1 MLLQLVK
8 KDFLIVKKYV
18 LLMFL
23 VCIIFPL
30 FLIWRSPEYAG
41 ILGFVL
47 ITIFSIF
54 MLLQYVS
61 LKETQYPK
69 ASTLLC
75 ALPFSRKNIV
85 LSKYIFCILIYLAC
99 CLIFGIETLLFPQLR
114 NVGYEVP
121 ILLFL
126 VVSLFLGVYLPIQY
140 KLGYEKT
147 KLFFVVLI
155 MASPFVFAQS
165 LKMENSLSMS
175 FLSNINPVL
184 LLAGSLITSV
194 LVLVISSAISVRIY
208 KKADLS

>member
-18 LLMFL
+18 LLMIA
-23 VCIIFPL
+23 VCVVFPL

-75 ALPFSRKNIV
+75 ALPFSRKDIV
-85 LSKYIFCILIYLAC
+85 LSKYIFCILIYFAC
-99 CLIFGIETLLFPQLR
+99 SLIFGLETPLFPQLR
-114 NVGYEVP
+114 NVGYELP
-121 ILLFL
+121 ALSFL
-126 VVSLFLGVYLPIQY
+126 VISVVLGIYLPVQY

-147 KLFFVVLI
+147 KMFFVVLI
-155 MASPFVFAQS
+155 MASTFLFA
-165 LKMENSLSMS
+165 K
-175 FLSNINPVL
+175 
-184 LLAGSLITSV
+184 
-194 LVLVISSAISVRIY
+194 
-208 KKADLS
+208 

>member
-1 MLLQLVK
+1 MLFQLVK

-18 LLMFL
+18 LIMFA

-30 FLIWRSPEYAG
+30 FLIWRTPEYAG

-85 LSKYIFCILIYLAC
+85 LSKYIFCILIYIAC
-99 CLIFGIETLLFPQLR
+99 CLIFGIETLIFPQLGSI
-114 NVGYEVP
+114 GYKMP

-126 VVSLFLGVYLPIQY
+126 IISLFLGIYLPVQY

-165 LKMENSLSMS
+165 LKIENS
-175 FLSNINPVL
+175 FIITTVQNINPIF
-184 LLAGSLITSV
+184 LLAGSMIISIMVLIV
-194 LVLVISSAISVRIY
+194 SSTVSIKIY
-208 KKADLS
+208 KNADLS

>member
-99 CLIFGIETLLFPQLR
+99 CLIFGVETLLFPQLR
-114 NVGYEVP
+114 NVGYEMP

-175 FLSNINPVL
+175 FLSNMNPVL

>member
-8 KDFLIVKKYV
+8 KDFLIVNKYV
-18 LLMFL
+18 LLMIA
-23 VCIIFPL
+23 VCVVFPL

-75 ALPFSRKNIV
+75 ALPFSRKDIV
-85 LSKYIFCILIYLAC
+85 LSKYIFCILIYFAC
-99 CLIFGIETLLFPQLR
+99 SLIFGLETLLFPQLR
-114 NVGYEVP
+114 NVGYELP
-121 ILLFL
+121 ALSFL
-126 VVSLFLGVYLPIQY
+126 VISVVLGIYLPVQY

-147 KLFFVVLI
+147 KMFFVVLI
-155 MASPFVFAQS
+155 MASPFLFAKS
-165 LKMENSLSMS
+165 LEIETNFIAEVLSER
-175 FLSNINPVL
+175 NPIA
-184 LLAGSLITSV
+184 LLAACLIISMV
-194 LVLVISSAISVRIY
+194 ILIISSVISTGIY

>member
-18 LLMFL
+18 LLMIA
-23 VCIIFPL
+23 VCVVFPL
-30 FLIWRSPEYAG
+30 FLIWRSLEYAG

-75 ALPFSRKNIV
+75 ALPFSRKDIV
-85 LSKYIFCILIYLAC
+85 LSKYIFCILIYFAC
-99 CLIFGIETLLFPQLR
+99 SLIFGLETLLFPQLR
-114 NVGYEVP
+114 NVGYELP
-121 ILLFL
+121 ALSFL
-126 VVSLFLGVYLPIQY
+126 AISVVLGIYLPVQY

-147 KLFFVVLI
+147 KMFFVVLI
-155 MASPFVFAQS
+155 MASPFLFAKS
-165 LKMENSLSMS
+165 LEIETNFIAE
-175 FLSNINPVL
+175 FLSERNPIA
-184 LLAGSLITSV
+184 LLAACLIISMV
-194 LVLVISSAISVRIY
+194 ILIISSVISTGIY

>member
-18 LLMFL
+18 LLMIA
-23 VCIIFPL
+23 VCVVFPL

-75 ALPFSRKNIV
+75 ALPFSRKDIV
-85 LSKYIFCILIYLAC
+85 LSKYIFCILIYFAC
-99 CLIFGIETLLFPQLR
+99 SLIFSLETLLFPQLR
-114 NVGYEVP
+114 NVGYELP
-121 ILLFL
+121 ALSFL
-126 VVSLFLGVYLPIQY
+126 VISVVLGIYLPVQY

-147 KLFFVVLI
+147 KMFFVVLI
-155 MASPFVFAQS
+155 MASPFLFAKS
-165 LKMENSLSMS
+165 LEIETNFIAE
-175 FLSNINPVL
+175 FLSERNPIA
-184 LLAGSLITSV
+184 LLAACLIISMV
-194 LVLVISSAISVRIY
+194 ILIISSVISTGIY

>member
-18 LLMFL
+18 LLMIA
-23 VCIIFPL
+23 VCVVFPL

-75 ALPFSRKNIV
+75 ALPFSRKDIV
-85 LSKYIFCILIYLAC
+85 LSKYIFCILIYFAC
-99 CLIFGIETLLFPQLR
+99 SLIFGLETLLFPQLR
-114 NVGYEVP
+114 NVGYELPALEIWTRPDIWTVCMCTGSFRGRG
-121 ILLFL
+121 LLRRSAMLWKEDRKQKSLRPMLRLRPGHFL
-126 VVSLFLGVYLPIQY
+126 RP
-140 KLGYEKT
+140 EA
-147 KLFFVVLI
+147 
-155 MASPFVFAQS
+155 M
-165 LKMENSLSMS
+165 
-175 FLSNINPVL
+175 
-184 LLAGSLITSV
+184 
-194 LVLVISSAISVRIY
+194 R
-208 KKADLS
+208 

>member
-1 MLLQLVK
+1 MFAVCI
-8 KDFLIVKKYV
+8 F
-18 LLMFL
+18 FL
-23 VCIIFPL
+23 V
-30 FLIWRSPEYAG
+30 FLLWCSPENAG
-41 ILGFVL
+41 LLGFVL

-99 CLIFGIETLLFPQLR
+99 CLIFGIETPIFPQLR
-114 NVGYEVP
+114 SIGYKVP
-121 ILLFL
+121 ILLFM
-126 VVSLFLGVYLPIQY
+126 VVSLFLGVYLPAQY

-155 MASPFVFAQS
+155 MASPFIFAQS
-165 LKMENSLSMS
+165 LKIENSFITNILD
-175 FLSNINPVL
+175 NINPVFL
-184 LLAGSLITSV
+184 VTCSMIASFLILIV
-194 LVLVISSAISVRIY
+194 SSAISVRIY